1 MGRLNIGVA
10 TAAGRQTA
18 SPLCSAI
25 VIQKQRQ
32 ENAVRLKSQISQVFG
47 GNQTVLVKA
56 AISAFC
62 VWTDDVPVPSSIN
75 C

>member
-1 MGRLNIGVA
+1 MRRLNIGVA

-32 ENAVRLKSQISQVFG
+32 ENAGRLKSQIR